1 MTRAFGE
8 ELLLF
13 LLPFALF
20 ALWLVLRR
28 RTPLKWVHWEG
39 RVPWLV
45 VAGLVAASG
54 WLVWTGYFAPRGHGA
69 YVPAHMENGV
79 FVPGKLE

>member
-20 ALWLVLRR
+20 ALWLALRQ
-28 RTPLKWVHWEG
+28 RTPFKWIHWEG
-39 RVPWLV
+39 QVPWLV
-45 VAGLVAASG
+45 VAGFVVASG
-54 WLVWTGYFAPRGHGA
+54 WLLYTGIFAPRGHGS